1 MTLIKRKEKKMNLM
15 YSKKPLKQTEKQIIF
30 QNNGSI
36 VFYKPKFSKKTW
48 QILLD
53 NCEKENC

>member
-1 MTLIKRKEKKMNLM
+1 M

-53 NCEKENC
+53 NLWKGKLLKSKNLSIKM